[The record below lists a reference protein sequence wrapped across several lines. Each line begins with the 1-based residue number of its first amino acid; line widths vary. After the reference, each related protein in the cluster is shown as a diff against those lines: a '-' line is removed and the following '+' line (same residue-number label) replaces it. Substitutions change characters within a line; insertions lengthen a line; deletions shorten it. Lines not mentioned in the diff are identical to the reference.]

1 MFRSRS
7 VPRSN
12 VPLMQAESIVKEYT
26 IGANR
31 WKRYGLP
38 LNEDG
43 NLLLAYIV
51 VKLPQE
57 THAIPAIVD
66 QYNPGHQ

>member
-7 VPRSN
+7 IPRSN
-12 VPLMQAESIVKEYT
+12 VPLMQTKSIVREYT

-31 WKRYGLP
+31 WKRFDSP
-38 LNEDG
+38 LNKDG
-43 NLLLAYIV
+43 ILLLAYIV

-57 THAIPAIVD
+57 THAIPAIAD
-66 QYNPGHQ
+66 PHNPGHQ